1 MPRNVEI
8 KARVTDLA
16 SIEVQ
21 ASMLAQPGP
30 RLIIQEDIFFFVP
43 QGRLKLRKFDAAH
56 GELIY
61 YEREDTLEP
70 KESFYLRSATA
81 DPDGLTETL
90 KAALGLRGVV
100 RKQRTLYLVGQTRV
114 HLDRVEGLG
123 DFVELEVV
131 LGEGQSVEDGAQ
143 VAQALMQA
151 LGIRADGLITGAYID
166 LLEAQE
172 RAKTADG

>member
-8 KARVTDLA
+8 KARVTELA
-16 SIEVQ
+16 PIEAR
-21 ASMLAQPGP
+21 ASKLAQQGP
-30 RLIIQEDIFFFVP
+30 RLILQEDIFFYVP
-43 QGRLKLRKFDAAH
+43 QGRLKLRKFDATH

-81 DPDGLTETL
+81 EPDGLTETL

-114 HLDRVEGLG
+114 HLDQVEGLG

-131 LGEGQSVEDGAQ
+131 LGVGQSVEEGVQ
-143 VAQALMQA
+143 VAQGLMQA
-151 LGIRADGLITGAYID
+151 LGIPTDGLITGAYLD
-166 LLEAQE
+166 LLEAQ
-172 RAKTADG
+172 RQGNTTGG